1 MISRCIKCGCIL
13 TDPVAKEKK
22 LCPEHTE
29 KSEFVGILESRIKEL
44 EEQVKELTVAEKEW
58 KYYEP
63 LFKFFKNFKGTNFIE
78 LIKSFINSH
87 YLVTFPGGK
96 SHCSDIDSYIHKNGY
111 FIFFEVKT
119 FWCDQIEI
127 KIPQFSALW
136 EFYTQLKRR
145 DIIIIGVGSN
155 DQLDGDDYIW
165 YVSLGEI
172 LEKEKKHDGEIH
184 VRIHRDQM
192 KKITRK
198 EFSWYMKR
206 ELDLKSDPYYDPKED
221 ALKKFKDLR

>member
-63 LFKFFKNFKGTNFIE
+63 LFKFFKNFKGTDFIE

-87 YLVTFPGGK
+87 YLVTYSEGN

-127 KIPQFSALW
+127 KIPQFSSLW
-136 EFYTQLKRR
+136 ELFMQLKMR
-145 DIIIIGVGSN
+145 DIIIVGVDSN
-155 DQLDGDDYIW
+155 DQVDDDDYIW
-165 YVSLGEI
+165 YISLGEI
-172 LEKEKKHDGEIH
+172 LEKTKKDDGKRH
-184 VRIHRDQM
+184 VHIHRDQM

-198 EFSWYMKR
+198 EFNWYMKR